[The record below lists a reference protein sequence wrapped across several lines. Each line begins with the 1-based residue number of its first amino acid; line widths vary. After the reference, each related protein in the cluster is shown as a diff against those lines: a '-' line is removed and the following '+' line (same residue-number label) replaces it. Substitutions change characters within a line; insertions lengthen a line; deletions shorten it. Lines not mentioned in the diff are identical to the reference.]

1 MENNSVGE
9 KDKKE
14 RKEDKILFKNYVSF
28 FACLCM
34 FIFLIRYVIL
44 HPFTEIPVLND

>member
-1 MENNSVGE
+1 MENNSAGE

-14 RKEDKILFKNYVSF
+14 RKDKILLKNYVSF